1 MVFWYVSQTEYGNS
15 GLVASFWFDLL
26 DTSDFRKLPCDIL
39 HMISGGLAM
48 GVALNL
54 SGLGNVFVAQLPTD
68 ISLAVV
74 LAMSLEMGT
83 GTMLS
88 LVLAVSLMS
97 SMDMALP
104 VTTQP
109 NAIAFSSR
117 AIQTKDMMIAGSII
131 TVFGFVVISLVGPWY
146 WQMVLGFLGLS

>member
-1 MVFWYVSQTEYGNS
+1 
-15 GLVASFWFDLL
+15 
-26 DTSDFRKLPCDIL
+26 
-39 HMISGGLAM
+39 MISGGLAM